1 MSDQLSI
8 VFDIEIYPNV
18 FTLAAADADSPFT
31 WQFEI
36 SSWRDDSKAIIEFCH
51 WVKKSGGRMVGFN
64 NIGFDYPLLH
74 LLIQSQSKATP
85 QTLYNKAQAIIGS
98 MDGPNRWTHMVYPSD
113 RFVEQLDLYK
123 IHHFD
128 NRARST
134 SLKVLEFNMRMDDVS
149 DLPFPVGATLTQD
162 QVVTLHKYNAHD
174 VVATKRFY
182 FETLPKIEFREG
194 LTKTHG
200 RDFMNHADVK
210 IGKEI
215 FQMELEKVG
224 VDCYK
229 YGTKG
234 REPKQTKRDSIRLAD
249 CIPDWIT
256 FENIEFRRVHDWFK
270 QQTITETKGVFKDV
284 TARVGGLDFVFGTG
298 GIHASVENRVYN
310 ATDEMMIL
318 DVDVTSLYP
327 SIAIEN
333 NYYPEHLGEK
343 FVDVYRALRKQRV
356 SFKKGTV
363 QNDALKLALNGVYG
377 ASNDPYSVFYDPLFT
392 MKITLGGQ
400 LMIAMLAEWL
410 YQVTDLEII
419 QANTDGIT
427 VYVSRKYIQVV
438 WDVCKEWE
446 KLTRLTLES
455 VEYSRMAIADV
466 NSYVAVGTN
475 GKVKRKGRYCYD
487 LVDDLDWHQN
497 HSALIIPKVAEQVLV
512 HGRSI
517 SECLTV
523 DADPMDF
530 MLRVKVPR
538 TSKLLYGDKQIQNTC
553 RYYVSVGG
561 ESLTKVMPPL
571 PKKPDHWRNIGV
583 ESGWT
588 VCVCNDIADAVLP
601 INYEYY
607 KTEVEKLTLALR

>member
-1 MSDQLSI
+1 MTLSLI
-8 VFDIEIYPNV
+8 YDCETYPNV
-18 FTLAAADADSPFT
+18 FTLAAEHSEYPLH

-36 SSWRDDSKAIIEFCH
+36 SQWRNDSMSIIQFCY
-51 WVKKSGGRMVGFN
+51 WLKQQGGRMVGFN
-64 NIGFDYPLLH
+64 NIGFDYALLH
-74 LLIQSQSKATP
+74 MIINGQGKVTP
-85 QTLYNKAQAIIGS
+85 QQLYDKAQAIISS
-98 MDGPNRWTHMVYPSD
+98 MDGPNRWAHMIYPSD

-134 SLKVLEFNMRMDDVS
+134 SLKALEFNMRMDNVS
-149 DLPFPVGATLTQD
+149 DLPYPVGSVLTAHQIEE
-162 QVVTLHKYNAHD
+162 LHEYNAHD
-174 VVATKRFY
+174 VTATKYFY
-182 FETLPKIEFREG
+182 RESLEMIEFREG

-229 YGTKG
+229 YGPRG

-256 FENIEFRRVHDWFK
+256 FDDHEFERVHTWMMG
-270 QQTITETKGVFKDV
+270 QVITETKGVFKDV
-284 TARVGGLDFVFGTG
+284 TARSCGLDFVFGTG
-298 GIHASVENRVYN
+298 GIHASVENRVYEAN
-310 ATDEMMIL
+310 DTWMIL

-343 FVDVYRALRKQRV
+343 FVDVYRALRTQRV
-356 SFKKGTV
+356 SYKKGTV
-363 QNDALKLALNGVYG
+363 QNAALKLALNGVYG

-400 LMIAMLAEWL
+400 LMIAMLVEKL
-410 YQVTDLEII
+410 FKVTDIEII

-427 VYVSRKYIQVV
+427 LYVKRDHASDVKY
-438 WDVCKEWE
+438 VCDEWE
-446 KLTRLTLES
+446 KLTKLTLES

-466 NSYVAVGTN
+466 NSYLAVGVD
-475 GKVKRKGRYCYD
+475 GKVKRKGRYEYA
-487 LVDDLDWHQN
+487 LGWHQN
-497 HSALIIPKVAEQVLV
+497 HSSLVIPKVAEKVLLEGV
-512 HGRSI
+512 PVMETLMNWPDR
-517 SECLTV
+517 
-523 DADPMDF
+523 MDF

-538 TSKLLYGDKQIQNTC
+538 TSHLLWGDERVQNTC
-553 RYYVSVGG
+553 RYYVSKGG
-561 ESLTKVMPPL
+561 AALTKVMPPL
-571 PKKPDHWRNIGV
+571 AKKPDHWRRIGV

-588 VCVCNDIADAVLP
+588 VQVCNDIKDTVLP
-601 INYEYY
+601 IDFSYY
-607 KTEVEKLTLALR
+607 AQEIEKLTLGMK

>member
-1 MSDQLSI
+1 MNVIYDC
-8 VFDIEIYPNV
+8 ETYPNV

-36 SSWRDDSKAIIEFCH
+36 SPWRDDSKAITQFCY
-51 WVKKSGGRMVGFN
+51 WVKQQGGRMVGFN
-64 NIGFDYPLLH
+64 NIGFDCPLLH
-74 LLIQSQSKATP
+74 LLIQGQGKVTP
-85 QTLYNKAQAIIGS
+85 QQLYDKAQAIIGS
-98 MDGPNRWTHMVYPSD
+98 MDGPNRWSHMVYPSD

-134 SLKVLEFNMRMDDVS
+134 SLKVLEFNMRMDNIS
-149 DLPFPVGATLTQD
+149 DLPFPVGATLTQE
-162 QVVTLHKYNAHD
+162 QVKILHDYNAHD
-174 VVATKRFY
+174 VAATKRFY
-182 FETLPKIEFREG
+182 HETIPMIEFREG
-194 LTKTHG
+194 LTKTHD

-229 YGTKG
+229 YGPKG
-234 REPKQTKRDSIRLAD
+234 REPKQTKRASIRLAD
-249 CIPDWIT
+249 CIPFWIV
-256 FENIEFRRVHDWFK
+256 FENIKFRRVHDWFE

-363 QNDALKLALNGVYG
+363 QNAALKLALNGVYG

-392 MKITLGGQ
+392 MKVTLGGQ
-400 LMIAMLAEWL
+400 LMIAMLAEQL
-410 YQVTDLEII
+410 LTVQGLEII

-427 VYVSRKYIQVV
+427 VYVSRGQHFEVT
-438 WDVCKEWE
+438 DVCNTWE
-446 KLTRLTLES
+446 KLTKLTLES
-455 VEYSRMAIADV
+455 VEYSCMAIADV
-466 NSYVAVGTN
+466 NSYIAVGTD
-475 GKVKRKGRYCYD
+475 GKVKRKGRYEYD
-487 LVDDLDWHQN
+487 LEWHQN
-497 HSALIIPKVAEQVLV
+497 QSALIIAKVAEQVLV

-523 DADPMDF
+523 DTDPRDF

-538 TSKLLYGDKQIQNTC
+538 TSHLLWGEQRVQNTC
-553 RYYVSVGG
+553 RYYVSIGG

-571 PKKPDHWRNIGV
+571 PKKPDHWRRIGV

-588 VCVCNDIADAVLP
+588 VCVCNDIRDAVLP

-607 KTEVEKLTLALR
+607 ENEIEKLTLALR